1 MIRAVRLP
9 SILALK
15 TGSLDLRTRYPLSLG
30 DSIQMPIG
38 PTGPTGPTGPAG
50 PTGPTGPTATND
62 FANIATTYGV
72 QTNGPLL
79 NPNASQEITN
89 VPSTVDF
96 DVVSPS
102 NNIVPVAPIAPATRY
117 SQVRVTSAGAYAV
130 LYSPQWTHTSGGS
143 PVCGIGV
150 AVNGTPVADSASA
163 ISVKNGEF
171 SLATAQ
177 VILTLGAS
185 DIISFIAVTD
195 SITVELTGLP
205 AIVGPPAFP
214 AAPAFV
220 ATIVRLS

>member
-15 TGSLDLRTRYPLSLG
+15 TGPGDLRTRYPLSLG

-50 PTGPTGPTATND
+50 PTATND
-62 FANIATTYGV
+62 FANIATTYGI
-72 QTNGPLL
+72 QTNVVPPVVMSAG
-79 NPNASQEITN
+79 ASQVIQS

-163 ISVKNGEF
+163 ISVKNGEY

-185 DIISFIAVTD
+185 DRISFIAVTD
-195 SITVELTGLP
+195 SIDVELAGLP
-205 AIVGPPAFP
+205 AIVGPPDFP